1 MWGSALLL
9 LYGVKLFICKR
20 IKEAA
25 MKSNNKINNHGA
37 GVVCVGE
44 VQGGVRRGD
53 SRRLTSARRALQI
66 SGHKTRGIILFS
78 VCFLFFLLSFL
89 FVLFFC

>member
-44 VQGGVRRGD
+44 VQGG
-53 SRRLTSARRALQI
+53 A
-66 SGHKTRGIILFS
+66 SGRQQAANQRKESSTNFWP
-78 VCFLFFLLSFL
+78 
-89 FVLFFC
+89 